1 MPLVIPSDKA
11 PNLEPA
17 FALIVYEAVVDR
29 CPATIGQMDGAAER
43 RPALS
48 ASRTKPV
55 VLALRVTI
63 GSAENERDLL
73 GPHSFP
79 LRSLR
84 VRSLWADPLALLPLS
99 LPCERRPRIRFD
111 WRRCA
116 DGATVLSSLCLPS
129 RRPSASRRA
138 GGRCLCRAAAEGG
151 RSPPFI

>member
-17 FALIVYEAVVDR
+17 FALIVYEAVVGR

-63 GSAENERDLL
+63 RSAKIERDFLRS
-73 GPHSFP
+73 HSFP

-84 VRSLWADPLALLPLS
+84 VRSPLADPLALSPLS
-99 LPCERRPRIRFD
+99 LPVGRRARFRGHL
-111 WRRCA
+111 RRCPFGTTA
-116 DGATVLSSLCLPS
+116 LFSLCLPPH
-129 RRPSASRRA
+129 RPSSSRRA
-138 GGRCLCRAAAEGG
+138 RVPLFVPRCG
-151 RSPPFI
+151 